1 VSVSRLPAEAARQP
15 FDETLDAAGGVR
27 WRLSGGWRQ
36 LGSPLA
42 LAIRPPGSHVT
53 DQTVSVC
60 AICEPDRL
68 NAAGKAVGA
77 RSPLTKAAASEAEVD
92 AAAAAPPAVP
102 PLCSAHNEIIGSP
115 DELATHVTTSPPPVG
130 SGEWAARATTGMQC
144 ASGTTARHRPDTLS
158 HSRIEPSSEPDTTQ
172 PEASAAARDTTH
184 CLCPR
189 SVPRGAIGPARHR
202 RLSCSAARARR
213 ARADGRLSGQRRG
226 VRRPTTPS
234 MSATASQARAAS
246 RTHRL
251 KWWQH
256 APRARMSRTA
266 GSIASRC
273 SSWPSSSGSSSILA
287 AAARRR
293 AGVGARRGGVC
304 SRCFTV

>member
-1 VSVSRLPAEAARQP
+1 MRM
-15 FDETLDAAGGVR
+15 VR
-27 WRLSGGWRQ
+27 
-36 LGSPLA
+36 SPLA

-60 AICEPDRL
+60 AISEPDKL

-115 DELATHVTTSPPPVG
+115 DELATHVTTSPPPPPVG

-266 GSIASRC
+266 GSIASTC
-273 SSWPSSSGSSSILA
+273 SSRLASSCSSSGCARGPLCVPKRTRRHSARSGVSPMRRENSPSSLIVASEKL
-287 AAARRR
+287 
-293 AGVGARRGGVC
+293 V
-304 SRCFTV
+304 SLS